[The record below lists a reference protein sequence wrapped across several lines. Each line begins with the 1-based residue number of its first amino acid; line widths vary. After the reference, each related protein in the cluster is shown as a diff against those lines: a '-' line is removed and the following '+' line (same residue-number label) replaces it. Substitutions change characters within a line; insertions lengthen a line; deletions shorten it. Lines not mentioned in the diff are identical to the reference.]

1 MKIKTELITEV
12 AHLIDQDKV
21 EEASSLIS
29 HIRLLQ
35 AIFDPTAPRV
45 KVYSGGKANYFKY
58 LLDLKNKA

>member
-1 MKIKTELITEV
+1 MKIRRELISEI
-12 AHLIDQDKV
+12 ARLIDQDKPK
-21 EEASSLIS
+21 EASSLIG

-35 AIFDPTAPRV
+35 AVLDPKAPRV